1 MYTESF
7 LYLYEF
13 ALQRIATISKR
24 RRLTI
29 IYGSFENIHKNNI
42 AEPARWH
49 NLHGEKKRRPSSLS
63 IAVASTRRLL
73 YLRRPKKRD

>member
-1 MYTESF
+1 MYTKSF

-29 IYGSFENIHKNNI
+29 FYGSFENVHKNNI
-42 AEPARWH
+42 AELSRGH
-49 NLHGEKKRRPSSLS
+49 NLHGEKKR
-63 IAVASTRRLL
+63 
-73 YLRRPKKRD
+73 